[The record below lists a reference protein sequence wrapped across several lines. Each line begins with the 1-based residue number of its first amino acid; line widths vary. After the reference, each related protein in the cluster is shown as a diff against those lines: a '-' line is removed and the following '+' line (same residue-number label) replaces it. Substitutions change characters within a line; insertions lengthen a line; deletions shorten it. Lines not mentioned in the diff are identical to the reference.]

1 VFAYDANSLEFPS
14 TYCIMN
20 CKIVCAPA
28 TLQEHGILSQ
38 LALAEQ
44 QAVCVF
50 QNECQEDTLSFFQ
63 LQLSMDDAMQ
73 ARLTAFMVVAA
84 ASTLST
90 APLVDFEISKAPD
103 EAAASTPHAEQG
115 LGRTKD
121 GTANCTAQSAL
132 AYGF

>member
-1 VFAYDANSLEFPS
+1 
-14 TYCIMN
+14 MN

-44 QAVCVF
+44 QAVCAF

-73 ARLTAFMVVAA
+73 ARLTANESAFMVVAA